1 MMMTPICGATA
12 APRGT
17 VASPRATD
25 LRPPPSFSVFPFPCH
40 EELPSGKEKQHH
52 ADGVFS
58 GHHPECGRIAP
69 VLCHDTAEQAAKSE
83 SEVPSREDARVC
95 RAALVV
101 PCYGHEHV
109 EEGRVEVSVAQ
120 AYHQCRQIV
129 GHGMWHGDKKY
140 KSHEREAHAFRGV
153 VCHLALPQRL
163 LPLQAREEEA
173 GRQNGEIGAR
183 APGYAKGLLA
193 VYRQVVAQRAPAK
206 PEHGDVYGQQP
217 RPGEEESVERYLAL
231 VSYYLFLRQVHGAG
245 NHHRQSCHAERNPE
259 QRAITSHA
267 VVQPYPHRRRYG
279 HREVVA
285 QSVEANALVASRRRQ
300 HVYRARAVCH
310 SHRPER
316 RAVYGAAYGEHEQR
330 AGGYVSG
337 EAHEKQRQADHEHL
351 FP

>member
-1 MMMTPICGATA
+1 MTPICGAAA
-12 APRGT
+12 APCGT
-17 VASPRATD
+17 VASLWATD
-25 LRPPPSFSVFPFPCH
+25 LRPPPFFSVFPFPCH

-101 PCYGHEHV
+101 PCHGHEHV
-109 EEGRVEVSVAQ
+109 EEGRIEVSVAQ

-140 KSHEREAHAFRGV
+140 KSHEREAHAFCGV
-153 VCHLALPQRL
+153 VCQLALPQRL

-231 VSYYLFLRQVHGAG
+231 VSYY
-245 NHHRQSCHAERNPE
+245 P
-259 QRAITSHA
+259 
-267 VVQPYPHRRRYG
+267 
-279 HREVVA
+279 
-285 QSVEANALVASRRRQ
+285 
-300 HVYRARAVCH
+300 
-310 SHRPER
+310 
-316 RAVYGAAYGEHEQR
+316 
-330 AGGYVSG
+330 
-337 EAHEKQRQADHEHL
+337 
-351 FP
+351 